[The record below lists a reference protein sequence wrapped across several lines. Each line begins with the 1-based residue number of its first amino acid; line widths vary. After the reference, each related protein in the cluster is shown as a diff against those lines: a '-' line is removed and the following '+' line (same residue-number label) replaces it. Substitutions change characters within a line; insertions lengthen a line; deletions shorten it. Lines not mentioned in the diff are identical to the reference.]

1 MMVNEV
7 ERGVESLCGASD
19 LYILPRSSDAV
30 RPQRR
35 L

>member
-7 ERGVESLCGASD
+7 EGGAESLFGASG

-30 RPQRR
+30 
-35 L
+35 